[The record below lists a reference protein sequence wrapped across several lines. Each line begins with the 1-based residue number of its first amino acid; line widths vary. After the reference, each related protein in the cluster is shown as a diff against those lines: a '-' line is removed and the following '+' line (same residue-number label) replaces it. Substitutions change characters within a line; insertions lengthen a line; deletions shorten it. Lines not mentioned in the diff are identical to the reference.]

1 MSHEQFVNGLAP
13 WAAQYDTCLLI
24 KLLQKGVVFP
34 VGSGLLP
41 WEAPVMIAESV
52 IYSFSFLFF
61 SFLFF
66 SFLFFSFLFFSFLFF
81 SFLFFSF
88 LFFSFLF
95 FSFLFFS

>member
-41 WEAPVMIAESV
+41 WEAPVMIAEKR
-52 IYSFSFLFF
+52 YLFSFF

-66 SFLFFSFLFFSFLFF
+66 SFLFFSFLFFSFLLFSSLLF

-88 LFFSFLF
+88 LFFS
-95 FSFLFFS
+95 